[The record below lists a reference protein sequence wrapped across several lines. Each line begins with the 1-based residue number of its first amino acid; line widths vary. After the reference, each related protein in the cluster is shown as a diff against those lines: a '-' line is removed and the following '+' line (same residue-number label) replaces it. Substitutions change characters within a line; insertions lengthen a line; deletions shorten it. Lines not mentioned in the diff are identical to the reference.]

1 MVFFEKNRIPA
12 SCRELYGET
21 VGYTVGEDVGILCSE
36 DEAYERLCEVADASV
51 GMPITAVLRFDGAPG
66 EREQTFRSRVRAV
79 YRASVWGQF
88 SLLCAGAAI
97 PEHVHSISEALR
109 DAFCELEIEGREFNG
124 FIKKGI
130 LIDTPLLLYRFPLHA
145 KFDFLCIDPE
155 RICTMC
161 TGKDLRA
168 DCSSE
173 IITDITNL
181 LCTDPSAEA
190 ALRISSDA
198 RISEI
203 CKALPEIKIDRLY
216 VW

>member
-1 MVFFEKNRIPA
+1 MVFFEKNSIPA

-88 SLLCAGAAI
+88 SLLCTGAAI
-97 PEHVHSISEALR
+97 PEHVHSISEAVR
-109 DAFCELEIEGREFNG
+109 DAFCELESEGREFNG

-130 LIDTPLLLYRFPLHA
+130 EIDAPLLLYKFPTYL
-145 KFDFLCIDPE
+145 KFDFFCFD
-155 RICTMC
+155 
-161 TGKDLRA
+161 
-168 DCSSE
+168 
-173 IITDITNL
+173 
-181 LCTDPSAEA
+181 
-190 ALRISSDA
+190 
-198 RISEI
+198 
-203 CKALPEIKIDRLY
+203 IDRLAHLCACCDETDAVKRVLAEDIFALCDASLGAELAVKCKSCSDGRDAAGLFPKKAVKRIY
-216 VW
+216 VK